1 MKILVSFLLFLIAS
15 SCGNYTFSGKSI
27 PPNVKNAQL
36 ALFEDNSGRYDLSLP
51 ELLNEKLIQ
60 YITDYNYFELE
71 NSSDAD
77 AKINGTVMSYAEKVS
92 SQTRDEIVDQME
104 MTLSVE
110 VNFFNNGLSEYV
122 VKNLRISDT
131 EYYESSGGDEARSEA
146 FEKLLD
152 KVSDKIVLGLSSNW

>member
-36 ALFEDNSGRYDLSLP
+36 VLFEDNSGRYDLSLP